1 MATTAEKKEA
11 ISKQLLGREPLE
23 SWVEFQSP
31 LKVEV
36 KNLLRLGTEKGN
48 SRMKFLAR
56 TVEQVAKAKA
66 NTNLKDLTSISRAMK
81 TELKQQDVTDC
92 EKQQKAIGRLWELIS
107 KNAKLSELGDPF
119 IKERMNYL
127 SSLVAAYQD
136 GEICFNY
143 QKLVKEHN
151 LKITELN
158 SAYWYASVKTVK
170 PAKQSVVPVGVP
182 TQELAEA

>member
-1 MATTAEKKEA
+1 MATSAKKKA
-11 ISKQLLGREPLE
+11 ASKQLLGRDQLK
-23 SWVEFQSP
+23 SWVEFSES

-56 TVEQVAKAKA
+56 TVEQVVKAKT

-81 TELKQQDVTDC
+81 TELKQQDVADC
-92 EKQQKAIGRLWELIS
+92 EKQQKVVRRLWDLLS
-107 KNAKLSELGDPF
+107 KNAKLSEMGDPF
-119 IKERMNYL
+119 IKERVNYL
-127 SSLVAAYQD
+127 SSLVASYQA

-151 LKITELN
+151 LKVTELN
-158 SAYWYASVKTVK
+158 GAYWYASVKTVK
-170 PAKQSVVPVGVP
+170 PAKQSEVPAGVP
-182 TQELAEA
+182 AQELAEA